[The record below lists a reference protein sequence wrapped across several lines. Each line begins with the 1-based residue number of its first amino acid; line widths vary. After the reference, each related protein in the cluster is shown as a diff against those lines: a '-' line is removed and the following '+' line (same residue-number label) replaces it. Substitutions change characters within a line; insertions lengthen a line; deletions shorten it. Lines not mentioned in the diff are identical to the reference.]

1 MAKCWRP
8 RGSIFR
14 CRWPLPSSWAC
25 CRCWQ
30 MTAGQRDWAD
40 VVRLDSHHI
49 SLPSGL
55 MQDWPV
61 GSSVTLHTAALL
73 MIAESD
79 NTATDLLIDLLG
91 RDRIAARL
99 GLATQDL
106 LTTREI
112 LR

>member
-1 MAKCWRP
+1 
-8 RGSIFR
+8 
-14 CRWPLPSSWAC
+14 
-25 CRCWQ
+25 

-40 VVRLDSHHI
+40 VVRLDSHNT

-61 GSSVTLHTAALL
+61 GSSVTLHTATLL

-106 LTTREI
+106 LTTREF
-112 LR
+112 LRSRRVRRQCQTGWPLRMSARRSRQRPR